1 MYDNE
6 EIKNDLT
13 KSLELMSVINEG
25 FSEKPYKCTKGYLTI
40 GYGRNLDTV
49 GISQSEALV
58 MLRNDISCVY
68 DLCDKLPLLTKLS
81 KVWKLVYMDM
91 VFNMGKD
98 KLAEFKGMNKALESE
113 DYFMALVE
121 LIDSAWFF
129 EVGYRSKRA
138 LCALYYANEKWLY
151 EQRLLIIDESVY
163 EALDGIISRL
173 IRMNHIVPK
182 RLFQA
187 KGEAYDKLGKQK

>member
-13 KSLELMSVINEG
+13 KSLELMCVTNEG
-25 FSEKPYKCTKGYLTI
+25 FSEKPYRCPNGYLTI
-40 GYGRNLDTV
+40 GYGRNLDTC
-49 GISQSEALV
+49 GITPSEALT

-98 KLAEFKGMNKALESE
+98 KVAEFKGMNKALESE

-129 EVGYRSKRA
+129 EVGYRAKRA
-138 LCALYYANEKWLY
+138 ICALYYANEKWLY
-151 EQRLLIIDESVY
+151 EQRIEVLDRSSYDV
-163 EALDGIISRL
+163 LDGVISRL
-173 IRMNHIVPK
+173 LRMNHIVPK

-187 KGEAYDKLGKQK
+187 KGEVYDKLGK